1 MAMETD
7 LRCRQSGFDPVTM
20 PDHSPLMDGFLYV
33 TQVRYT
39 AGIYAPLALSQL
51 EVLRRA
57 NLLRPRWYVVPDD
70 INTPVL
76 PYDTTEYQVSLT
88 PGSYLWAVTLVQ
100 YNSDFEPV
108 APGNILIQVT
118 DACTNIPLF
127 SDFASGGGI
136 SVQPT
141 APSGTGSL
149 VPMPLPSPRLI
160 LAPGLVN
167 VEVANN
173 SGTAITAQLVLYFA
187 EPCLMTG
194 EGR

>member
-7 LRCRQSGFDPVTM
+7 LRCRPSGFDPVSM
-20 PDHSPLMDGFLYV
+20 PDHSPLMDGFLYNV
-33 TQVRYT
+33 QVRYT
-39 AGIYAPLALSQL
+39 AQIYAPLALSQL

-57 NLLRPRWYVVPDD
+57 NLLRPRWFAIPDD
-70 INTPVL
+70 IGTPI
-76 PYDTTEYQVSLT
+76 PAYDTYEDQVSVT

-100 YNSDFEPV
+100 YDEDFEPV
-108 APGNILIQVT
+108 APGNVLIQIT

-127 SDFASGGGI
+127 SDFASGGCI
-136 SVQPT
+136 SSQPD
-141 APSGTGSL
+141 APNGQGTL
-149 VPMPLPSPRLI
+149 VPMPLPTPRLI

-173 SGTAITAQLVLYFA
+173 SGEALTAQLVLYFA